1 MSQPRIDFN
10 GHAIRY
16 SNNYLYG
23 EDPYNPLRL
32 PPFTMRIQLS
42 RGAQLPSLY
51 PPPYMVCVDQT
62 ENIWD
67 ITPVATGP
75 GVGEVTY
82 LTEWKSGT
90 FPSLSITKILGAN
103 STGVT
108 NMYGMMENRQLLS
121 EVALFDTSS
130 VTNFGYMFASC
141 TSVTQFPTFDMSS
154 GISAG
159 GMFSGCWFETAPDL
173 DTSHIQYMSAMFD
186 NCKLKTVPLYST
198 ASAIDTVY
206 MFRNCRDVESGILD
220 LYNQASS
227 QSVPPAEHGGM
238 FYNCGIDTVSGQ
250 AELDQIPA
258 DWKNYVEI

>member
-23 EDPYNPLRL
+23 EDPYNPLHL
-32 PPFTMRIQLS
+32 PPYTMRIQLS

-67 ITPVATGP
+67 ITPVSTGP
-75 GVGEVTY
+75 GVGEVHY

-90 FPSLSITKILGAN
+90 FPTLNIIKILGAN

-108 NMYGMMENRQLLS
+108 NMYGMMQKRYLTD
-121 EVALFDTSS
+121 VALFDTSA
-130 VTNFGYMFASC
+130 VTNFSFMFYKCGAVS
-141 TSVTQFPTFDMSS
+141 QFPKFDMSS
-154 GISAG
+154 GIDAG
-159 GMFSGCWFETAPDL
+159 GMFSGCRFETAPDL
-173 DTSHIQYMSAMFD
+173 DTSHLENMQAMFD
-186 NCKLKTVPLYST
+186 NCHLKHVPLYST
-198 ASAIDTVY
+198 ASATDTRN
-206 MFRNCRDVESGILD
+206 MFRNCRDVESGIVD

-227 QSVPPAEHGGM
+227 QAVPPAQHGGM
-238 FYNCGIDTVSGQ
+238 FYNCGVDTISGN
-250 AELDQIPA
+250 AELAQIPA
-258 DWKNYVEI
+258 DWKNYEEV